1 MNAVQ
6 PGPNKGGHNE
16 PPVVQRPPPP
26 PPQPATTI
34 DATSNFR
41 MFVNARPYV
50 TVIGFAMDG
59 QGKFPIFFRSNK
71 VRSAKNAWSMPSGL
85 HEIGLPWWQQFS
97 NELKEELNLDTIQGT
112 ARKIG
117 FYEAIIHDKPGE
129 DNWHWVLLLMAM
141 RVKTLET
148 MVNKEPEKHSD
159 VRIVTAAELFV
170 QFMDKPWTLNL
181 REALLEHQ
189 DIIFRVVKPDN
200 WLGYA
205 TVMDKP

>member
-1 MNAVQ
+1 
-6 PGPNKGGHNE
+6 
-16 PPVVQRPPPP
+16 
-26 PPQPATTI
+26 
-34 DATSNFR
+34 

-117 FYEAIIHDKPGE
+117 FYEAIISGRPGE
-129 DNWHWVLLLMAM
+129 DNWHWVLLLVAI
-141 RVKTLET
+141 RVKTLDT
-148 MVNKEPEKHSD
+148 LINREPEKHSD
-159 VRIVTAAELFV
+159 VRIITATELFV
-170 QFMDKPWTLNL
+170 QFIDKQWTMNL
-181 REALLEHQ
+181 KEALVEYQ
-189 DIIFRVVKPDN
+189 AKIFEVVGPSVVTTD
-200 WLGYA
+200 
-205 TVMDKP
+205 VVSS